1 MKIKT
6 TVTLSEDL
14 LHALASWPE
23 SAQNRSAFLET
34 AAWAYLARIRREQ
47 INAHDLAIIN
57 HRTDYLNAEIAD
69 ALIYQISILK
79 PASLF
84 EN

>member
-34 AAWAYLARIRREQ
+34 AAWAYLARIRRE
-47 INAHDLAIIN
+47 
-57 HRTDYLNAEIAD
+57 
-69 ALIYQISILK
+69 
-79 PASLF
+79 
-84 EN
+84 

>member
-1 MKIKT
+1 MKIKI

-14 LHALASWPE
+14 LQALVSSPE
-23 SAQNRSAFLET
+23 SAQNRSAFLGT

-57 HRTDYLNAEIAD
+57 RRADCLNAEVAD
-69 ALIYQISILK
+69 ALTYQVSTLK
-79 PASLF
+79 P
-84 EN
+84 ET